1 MTSNV
6 TDELPAARPPAIAPP
21 APSAPSAPPKLGVIT
36 EIRSWRWAE
45 QPNCLW
51 VEVVTDTGVVGLGET
66 FYNSGATEAVVH
78 EMAAPL
84 LLGTNASNLNE
95 HWRNLF
101 ACANFCGFA
110 GAEMRAFSAI
120 DIALWDALGQSLGQP
135 IHALLGGAIRD
146 RVRVYNTCA
155 DAGSYNDQA
164 RSLSEPGDLAEE
176 LLESGITGMKIWPWD
191 RYAPQIRGRFQTGP
205 AGWSAMGPPGHYI
218 SAADVKAGVAVV
230 AAIRDR
236 VGDRMEIF
244 LEGHSRWDLNCSLRI
259 ARAVQ
264 DYDIAWMEDFLQPD
278 SAEDLAR
285 LAAGTTVPQAVS
297 ERMISRFPFRAALQA
312 GAAQIVMLDVAWVGG
327 LTEAVK
333 VCDLADTFHLSFAP
347 HDCTGPVT
355 VLANLHLGAART
367 NFMITETV
375 RGFVEG
381 YYAQVLD
388 QPITITA
395 GMAEVPQRAGIGA
408 AMREDF
414 KRRTDVTCRR
424 SA

>member
-1 MTSNV
+1 MNRSLTEDFPAAASP
-6 TDELPAARPPAIAPP
+6 LPA
-21 APSAPSAPPKLGVIT
+21 SKSLGVIT
-36 EIRSWRWAE
+36 EIRTWRWAQ

-51 VEVVTDTGVVGLGET
+51 VEVATDTGVVGLGET
-66 FYNSGATEAVVH
+66 FYNAGATEAVVH
-78 EMAAPL
+78 DMAAPL
-84 LLGTNASNLNE
+84 LLGSKAANLNE

-135 IHALLGGAIRD
+135 VHALLGGAIRD

-155 DAGSYNDQA
+155 DAGSYPDQT
-164 RSLSEPGDLAEE
+164 RSLSEPADLAEE
-176 LLESGITGMKIWPWD
+176 LLERGISGMKVWPWD
-191 RYAPQIRGRFQTGP
+191 RFAPQIRGRFETGP

-218 SAADVKAGVAVV
+218 SAGDVSAGVSVV

-264 DYDIAWMEDFLQPD
+264 DYDIAWMEDFMQPD

-333 VCDLADTFHLSFAP
+333 VCDLAESFHLPFAP

-355 VLANLHLGAART
+355 VLANLQLSAART
-367 NFMITETV
+367 NFMTTETV
-375 RGFVEG
+375 RGFIEG
-381 YYAQVLD
+381 YYAEVID
-388 QPITITA
+388 QPITIA
-395 GMAEVPQRAGIGA
+395 NGMAEVPQRAGIGA
-408 AMREDF
+408 ALSEEL
-414 KRRTDVTCRR
+414 KRRSDVSCRR
-424 SA
+424 SS